1 MFDIINK
8 AMMNSC
14 PHIFSQYTQIVELLI
29 RSTGGNFFRKHF
41 LSNDRHSFNTAK
53 QNESQSC
60 QTHVNITRVN
70 ILIYNLPSF
79 QKFNPKYGLMEV

>member
-1 MFDIINK
+1 MINK

-14 PHIFSQYTQIVELLI
+14 PCIFLQYTQIVELLI
-29 RSTGGNFFRKHF
+29 KSTGGNFSHKLF

-53 QNESQSC
+53 QNENKSC
-60 QTHVNITRVN
+60 QIHVNITRVN

-79 QKFNPKYGLMEV
+79 